1 MMNFVCNPCSEIIL
15 RPKQF
20 CNLSE
25 VVVRKRDTLSSL
37 CDKVRSATILGT
49 IQGTLTDFNVVGSEW
64 KNNCDEERL
73 LGVSL
78 TGILDH
84 PILSGGKGFDRLEDW
99 LNTMKGVSY

>member
-1 MMNFVCNPCSEIIL
+1 MKTLYVTHARRLIL
-15 RPKQF
+15 RPRQF

-64 KNNCDEERL
+64 KANCDEERL
-73 LGVSL
+73 AWR
-78 TGILDH
+78 IL
-84 PILSGGKGFDRLEDW
+84 
-99 LNTMKGVSY
+99 